1 MPCDWTSLAISF
13 GMHTYYLSYLYGK
26 GGGRLAPP
34 PPISWVLTGSNHER
48 FQLQSPVQSLSVM
61 VQAGYW
67 LNRPLRIPER
77 FGHHVLIGHLANFAG
92 RLNMIL
98 VSGIFAAT
106 FIIRFDMVNP
116 SIINAILLLFVLFSA
131 FLYTQELERLGRS
144 LVK

>member
-1 MPCDWTSLAISF
+1 MFRQTLNYWLLFAIETVGELIIIWQIVPPYRQLF
-13 GMHTYYLSYLYGK
+13 GGETHGSG
-26 GGGRLAPP
+26 APLDF
-34 PPISWVLTGSNHER
+34 IIWLLVG
-48 FQLQSPVQSLSVM
+48 SVM
-61 VQAGYW
+61 VQTGYW

-92 RLNMIL
+92 RLDMIL
-98 VSGIFAAT
+98 VGGIFAAT

-131 FLYTQELERLGRS
+131 YLYTQELERLGRS